1 MWEEGGFVLY
11 TDWGTQ
17 MEIVQEVGYEERQEL
32 FMRL

>member
-11 TDWGTQ
+11 TDGGTQ
-17 MEIVQEVGYEERQEL
+17 MEIVQEGGNEEGQEL